1 LPWGDEIGAF
11 SQYIR
16 RNELALEAL
25 PVGLDM
31 RAAALAEP
39 LAVALHGVTRS
50 TARPGQRV
58 LVSGA
63 GPIGVLTVVAL
74 QIRGVDAIV
83 VSEPNAGR
91 RALAERLGVR
101 AVTPEELAAAAGPG
115 REHAFEAAIETSGN
129 PRAATTA
136 VDALVP
142 GGVFVLVGV
151 NNKPSEIDMVRV
163 LVDELVITGSAL
175 YDDDGIAEALDLL
188 AAGKVPVDVVIDPT
202 TIGLE
207 QVGEACAQL
216 AGGQLAGKVMVAPN

>member
-1 LPWGDEIGAF
+1 
-11 SQYIR
+11 
-16 RNELALEAL
+16 
-25 PVGLDM
+25 
-31 RAAALAEP
+31 
-39 LAVALHGVTRS
+39 
-50 TARPGQRV
+50 
-58 LVSGA
+58 
-63 GPIGVLTVVAL
+63 
-74 QIRGVDAIV
+74 
-83 VSEPNAGR
+83 
-91 RALAERLGVR
+91 VR